1 MRGETWQID
10 LHRDTLILPL
20 AIDTSIPLAAQ
31 DDHIVGAVVQS
42 QWNTSLA
49 GVVFMLLWNRFQPA
63 GRKQPLRAAR
73 SIPSLGTTS
82 GSPPPREVGRAGHES
97 SSVDESALLPAD
109 DASLEHR
116 EVQQPSQFWRQTVA
130 RRRAGQTRKRFPGR
144 FRRVLPLES
153 LEPRQVL
160 AATPLP
166 ACNDEFQ
173 DVATLSDWGRLQAT
187 EGWHADQL
195 HTWDIN
201 QTHAGRM
208 VLQPSTA
215 VWYEDY
221 RGPLVYREIAGDFV
235 ITTEL
240 SVSDRDDRGVS
251 DPDVVPGDALF
262 SLAGLMI
269 RTPRPITHPA
279 TDWQPG
285 SQHDDGTNQGE
296 NYVLLS
302 LGYGQGA
309 NTFSLAVNTTRNSHA
324 QWELTPLNP
333 TASTIKLQLARI
345 GSSVIT
351 LYQFPGEAWRVH
363 RRYARPDLPHT
374 VQVGMVAST
383 DWAKASDYA
392 PFVHNSRVLVAG
404 QVTDPTPGESFNPDL
419 TASFEYF
426 RCVRPDV
433 PAVLAGVELSD
444 PSLIDH
450 GELLRFLGA
459 EADIVS
465 EAGMMHAIQGVVFDD
480 WDRDGIRDLAPT
492 PTADFHFVIYADEL
506 VDDWTSNSYDGGTV
520 AWNSNLHVYAGD
532 HAAAITLNDSQSGV
546 SIRWRGVFPR
556 TLNDYDT
563 VRMQV
568 YGNTDLP
575 FPLLIGFGGT
585 GETTWW
591 HRGPVVTV
599 EPGRWQELVIPV
611 DTIEGQPDAI
621 TGIHFLSQSDEAVS
635 FFLDDLALVGTGN
648 RADHS
653 QIRQLLQHPNQGGP
667 VDTFPP
673 QANNWGVNLFVHAD
687 WGFDAAFI
695 DVARSWRQWGLPDAP
710 WIQPEWQ
717 RPLTEQGIPRE
728 DFGAFFLL
736 RGYESGTYRLRYEGT
751 ADVAFH
757 GGLATIIPGSHSQ
770 SQGVTTV
777 DVSIVRR
784 NRDTFPH
791 DAEPAYWVSF
801 RNVDPNDPVR
811 NIRMLSPGYDFESS
825 QLFRHEFLARLSPF
839 STIRFMQWTNTNY
852 SFAEDWSRRRLPG
865 EVIQTGGDDSHG
877 GIAWEYV
884 AALANEAGKDAWI
897 NIPHQAND
905 QYVRELARLM
915 RDQLDP
921 SLRLYVEFS
930 NELWNWD
937 FPATRELGADYY
949 HVVAPRLR
957 SISEIFQQEFG
968 HQRER
973 VEIVL
978 AVQAG
983 WDLHAREALRWFDD
997 QGLVAAD
1004 FIDSLSI
1011 APYFNVDTGETY
1023 SDLDVI
1029 ANELKTMEEQAYMMR
1044 QHDRIAEAYGLKLN
1058 AYEGGPHF
1066 TPYQAADPTLAYRIQ
1081 EHPEMG
1087 EAYVRY
1093 QDTWLRHG
1101 GGGLFMQY
1109 QFLGDHW
1116 GLLEDIRDPG
1126 SVKWDA
1132 LLGLLLPPGDVTL
1145 DRLVNYDDFQ
1155 VVRDAFGEGPLGN
1168 PADPQPMPT
1177 LRDPSNPALRWRE
1190 QGDLNQDQSVNAAD
1204 LQLLY
1209 AHLDLRLLTTAQQ
1222 AEIESFA
1229 AHLGI
1234 TLPDN
1239 IGSGGGNADGG
1250 TESGGGPARTEPG
1263 LAGVTLYLDV
1273 NRNRI
1278 RDPGEVTT
1286 TSDAH
1291 GQYAFT
1297 DLPVGSY
1304 PVAIVVP
1311 EGWQTTAP
1319 ISGWQTARLD
1329 SADSALNTHF
1339 GLASAP
1345 VEPPVTSPMAAVR
1358 LDAFDL
1364 VGNPISSLV
1373 EGEQFDVRVRVE
1385 ALQAA
1390 SPGLFAAYL
1399 DLSFPSLLANVVSP
1413 PQLGI
1418 NFVHSPSIDITTPG
1432 LLNEIGG
1439 HGGLTPPAT
1448 TSPVLFTIRMQAR
1461 SAGVITFLSDPA
1473 DFLPNH
1479 SFLLFDSAKP
1489 VPVDRIE
1496 FGQLSLNIV
1505 AINEW
1510 HHADNPYDVNRDQ
1523 YVTPQDALMIIN
1535 SLLRD
1540 GIRPLVGPA
1549 GTDPR
1554 YDVDNDREL
1563 TPTDALRVINE
1574 LNRRSANV
1582 SESGEG
1588 EADPASVPR
1597 AIPTRV
1603 IGSLAN
1609 FTARSEN
1616 VSCRFGGPS
1625 KNVDH
1630 SFFLPNHSRPH
1641 LAKNDTIRNEVFAIW
1656 PFPMPQSRPADR
1668 RQPPSPALPILSL
1681 ATSTEWTTAVNQV
1694 FSAFPSN

>member
-1 MRGETWQID
+1 
-10 LHRDTLILPL
+10 
-20 AIDTSIPLAAQ
+20 
-31 DDHIVGAVVQS
+31 
-42 QWNTSLA
+42 
-49 GVVFMLLWNRFQPA
+49 
-63 GRKQPLRAAR
+63 
-73 SIPSLGTTS
+73 
-82 GSPPPREVGRAGHES
+82 
-97 SSVDESALLPAD
+97 
-109 DASLEHR
+109 
-116 EVQQPSQFWRQTVA
+116 
-130 RRRAGQTRKRFPGR
+130 
-144 FRRVLPLES
+144 
-153 LEPRQVL
+153 L

-166 ACNDEFQ
+166 ACSDEFQ
-173 DVATLSDWGRLQAT
+173 DAATRSDWQRLQET

-195 HTWDIN
+195 QTWDVN

-208 VLQPSTA
+208 VLQPNTA
-215 VWYEDY
+215 VWYQDY
-221 RGPLVYREIAGDFV
+221 RGPLVYRDITGDFV

-240 SVSDRDDRGVS
+240 TVSDRDDRGVS
-251 DPDVVPGDALF
+251 DPDSVPGDALF

-279 TDWQPG
+279 VDWQPG
-285 SQHDDGTNQGE
+285 TQHDDGTNQGD

-302 LGYGQGA
+302 FGYGQGA
-309 NTFSLAVNTTRNSHA
+309 NTFSLAVNTTRNSHSLL
-324 QWELTPLNP
+324 ELTPLNP

-351 LYQFPGEAWRVH
+351 LYQFPGAAWQVH

-383 DWAKASDYA
+383 DWGKASDYP
-392 PFVHNSRVLVAG
+392 PFVHNSRVLLAEH
-404 QVTDPTPGESFNPDL
+404 VTDPTPGEPFNPDL
-419 TASFEYF
+419 TASFEYL

-433 PAVLAGVELSD
+433 PDELANLELSN
-444 PSLIDH
+444 PSLVEH
-450 GELLRFLGA
+450 TELLRFLGA
-459 EADIVS
+459 EADIAS
-465 EAGMMHAIQGVVFDD
+465 NAGVTRSIEGVVFDD
-480 WDRDGIRDLAPT
+480 WDRDGIRDLAPA
-492 PTADFHFVIYADEL
+492 PPADFHFVIYADEL
-506 VDDWTSNSYDGGTV
+506 VNDWNSNPYGGATV
-520 AWNSNLHVYAGD
+520 AWNSSLHVNAGD
-532 HAAAITLNDSQSGV
+532 HAAAITFNGSQSGV
-546 SIRWRGVFPR
+546 SIPWRGVFPR
-556 TLNDYDT
+556 TLGDYDT
-563 VRMQV
+563 VRMKV

-591 HRGPVVTV
+591 HRGAVVMV
-599 EPGRWQELVIPV
+599 EPGKWQEVVIPI
-611 DTIEGQPDAI
+611 DTMEGQPAAM
-621 TGIHFLSQSDEAVS
+621 TGIHFLPQSDEAVS
-635 FFLDDLALVGTGN
+635 FFLDDLALVGMGN
-648 RADHS
+648 AADHL
-653 QIRQLLQHPNQGGP
+653 QIRQLPNHPNQGGP
-667 VDTFPP
+667 WDTFPP
-673 QANNWGVNLFVHAD
+673 RANDWGVNLFVHAD
-687 WGFDAAFI
+687 WGFEAAFI

-710 WIQPEWQ
+710 WIQPPWQ
-717 RPLTEQGIPRE
+717 RPLTEEGIPRE
-728 DFGAFFLL
+728 DFGSFFLL
-736 RGYESGTYRLRYEGT
+736 RGYESGIYRLRYEGT

-757 GGLATIIPGSHSQ
+757 GGSATIVAGSRVQ

-777 DVSIVRR
+777 DVAIVRR
-784 NRDTFPH
+784 DRDTFPY
-791 DAEPAYWVSF
+791 DSEPPYWVSF

-811 NIRMLSPGYDFESS
+811 NIRMLAPGYDFDSTL
-825 QLFRHEFLARLSPF
+825 LFRHEFLTRLSPF
-839 STIRFMQWTNTNY
+839 STIRFMQWTNTNHH
-852 SFAEDWSRRRLPG
+852 FAEDWSRRRLPG
-865 EVIQTGGDDSHG
+865 EAIQTGGEDSRG

-897 NIPHQAND
+897 NIPHRAND
-905 QYVRELARLM
+905 QYVRELARLL

-921 SLRLYVEFS
+921 SLRVYVEFS
-930 NELWNWD
+930 NELWNWE
-937 FPATRELGADYY
+937 FSATQEVGADYY

-957 SISEIFQQEFG
+957 TISEIFHQEFG
-968 HQRER
+968 VQHER

-1155 VVRDAFGEGPLGN
+1155 IVRDAFGQGPLGN
-1168 PADPQPMPT
+1168 PAHPQPLPT
-1177 LRDPSNPALRWRE
+1177 LRDPGNRALRWRE
-1190 QGDLNQDQSVNAAD
+1190 QGDLNRDQSVNASD

-1209 AHLDLRLLTTAQQ
+1209 THLDLRLLTAAQQ

-1229 AHLGI
+1229 ARLGI
-1234 TLPDN
+1234 TLPGN
-1239 IGSGGGNADGG
+1239 IGSGGSNADGG
-1250 TESGGGPARTEPG
+1250 TDSGGGPARTEPG
-1263 LAGVTLYLDV
+1263 LARVTLYLDV

-1278 RDPGEVTT
+1278 RDPGEATT

-1291 GQYAFT
+1291 GHYAFT

-1311 EGWQTTAP
+1311 DGWQTTAP
-1319 ISGWQTARLD
+1319 ISGRQTVSLD
-1329 SADSALNTHF
+1329 SSEAAVTVNF
-1339 GLASAP
+1339 GLEPAP
-1345 VEPPVTSPMAAVR
+1345 VDPPATSPLVAVR
-1358 LDAFDL
+1358 VDAFDL
-1364 VGNPISSLV
+1364 VGNPVSSLV
-1373 EGEQFDVRVRVE
+1373 EGAPFELRVRVE
-1385 ALQAA
+1385 VLQEA

-1399 DLSFPSLLANVVSP
+1399 DLSFPSRLANVISP

-1418 NFVHSPSIDITTPG
+1418 DFVHAPSIDITTPG

-1439 HGGLTPPAT
+1439 HGGLTPPSS
-1448 TSPVLFTIRMQAR
+1448 TSPVLFTVRMQAR
-1461 SAGVITFLSDPA
+1461 SAGVITFLSEPA

-1479 SFLLFDSAKP
+1479 SFLLFDGAKP
-1489 VPVDRIE
+1489 VPVERIE

-1510 HHADNPYDVNRDQ
+1510 HHADNPCDVNRDQ
-1523 YVTPQDALMIIN
+1523 YVTPQDALLIIN
-1535 SLLRD
+1535 SLLNV
-1540 GIRPLVGPA
+1540 GIRPLVGPV
-1549 GTDPR
+1549 GTSPR
-1554 YDVDNDREL
+1554 YDVDNNREL
-1563 TPTDALRVINE
+1563 TPMDALRVINE
-1574 LNRRSANV
+1574 LNRRSANR
-1582 SESGEG
+1582 SERGEG
-1588 EADPASVPR
+1588 EAAPASIQR
-1597 AIPTRV
+1597 ATPTRV
-1603 IGSLAN
+1603 VGSWAN
-1609 FTARSEN
+1609 FTASSTN
-1616 VSCRFGGPS
+1616 FSCCFGWPI
-1625 KNVDH
+1625 KTVDN
-1630 SFFLPNHSRPH
+1630 SFFLPSHSRPH
-1641 LAKNDTIRNEVFAIW
+1641 LANNRVARNEIFATW
-1656 PFPMPQSRPADR
+1656 PAPRPQSRSADHR
-1668 RQPPSPALPILSL
+1668 EPPSPALTTLSL
-1681 ATSTEWTTAVNQV
+1681 ATSAEWTAAVNHV
-1694 FSAFPSN
+1694 FSAFPAS